1 MFKSYCNLHSLER
14 YMDKGFYNKQSLKK
28 GVSILL
34 LLVFALGITPK
45 KTLHTWFANH
55 TDSTSKIPESK
66 TPQISKS
73 GFNCQCDDLVAESHF
88 ISFGTLVVI
97 SLPPIHPIFSFNIP
111 ALISLYSFHNNLRG
125 PPLRFI

>member
-1 MFKSYCNLHSLER
+1 M
-14 YMDKGFYNKQSLKK
+14 NKLFQKKHGLKK
-28 GVSILL
+28 GISILL
-34 LLVFALGITPK
+34 LLVFVLGITPK
-45 KTLHTWFANH
+45 KTLHNWFANH

-66 TPQISKS
+66 IPQISKG

-97 SLPPIHPIFSFNIP
+97 NLPSIHSFFSFNIP
-111 ALISLYSFHNNLRG
+111 ALISLSSFHNNLRG